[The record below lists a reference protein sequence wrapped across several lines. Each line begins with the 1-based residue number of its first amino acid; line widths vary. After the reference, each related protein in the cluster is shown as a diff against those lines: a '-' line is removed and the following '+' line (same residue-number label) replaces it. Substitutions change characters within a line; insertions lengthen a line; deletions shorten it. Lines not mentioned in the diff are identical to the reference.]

1 MKTTIAI
8 TAAALV
14 AFSAPAFA
22 GAHAQVNLN
31 AADAAGNAGSVL
43 GAAVSGRTGS
53 FVDAG
58 GKTVDVPEANAAGK
72 VLKSAG
78 GWGNAGSAAFSP
90 LGQVSKGGPGGRSD
104 K

>member
-14 AFSAPAFA
+14 ALSAPAFA
-22 GAHAQVNLN
+22 GAHAQVNIN
-31 AADAAGNAGSVL
+31 AADAAQNTGTSL
-43 GAAVSGRTGS
+43 GATVSGRVEG
-53 FVDAG
+53 ALA
-58 GKTVDVPEANAAGK
+58 PNAAGK

-78 GWGNAGSAAFSP
+78 GWGNTGSASQSP